1 MSARRE
7 QRVEVNLPVRVW
19 GLDGNG
25 NPFVQSAR
33 TIDVTRNGARLR
45 DLFCLAKAGEII
57 RIQHGLRKA
66 NFRVQWIGHPG
77 TGAAGQ
83 VGIHCLDTD
92 KYIWGVPLP
101 KTPPAARE
109 HRVAAAAAASNH
121 SHTGFASE
129 AAKPASIETPP
140 EEMRGHARYAC
151 HGTAEV
157 GPEGGS
163 IPIWC
168 GLSDISLS
176 GCYAETPTPLPP
188 NTSVYIR
195 LRIFGM
201 KVHALGVVRT
211 SHAGVGMGISFAE
224 LSDEDQR
231 WLHCILKAMAAKA
244 ENGRPAVAPN
254 PNSVF
259 LSPQPSSALLHDRS
273 LLAFH
278 NRHPHEN
285 GSKKA
290 PPSVDPEI
298 ATRLEQLSK
307 ELESLPQ
314 TLSAGTVDA
323 RILPEFKNAADHARH
338 TLAAVQQWIELQSLN
353 RDPFSVIHK
362 LNQERVR
369 AAAGLNH
376 RLTMDLDAAEID
388 FDTPGLN
395 ELYESTRDLYS
406 RLQRLFKKGEPV

>member
-1 MSARRE
+1 MSTRRE
-7 QRVEVNLPVRVW
+7 QRVEVSLPVRVW

-45 DLFCLAKAGEII
+45 DLFCLSRAGEII

-66 NFRVQWIGHPG
+66 NFRVQWVGHPG
-77 TGAAGQ
+77 TVAAGQ
-83 VGIHCLDTD
+83 VGIHCLDAD

-101 KTPPAARE
+101 KTAPASRE
-109 HRVAAAAAASNH
+109 HQVAAAAASNY
-121 SHTGFASE
+121 SSTAYTLE
-129 AAKPASIETPP
+129 AAKSASVETPP
-140 EEMRGHARYAC
+140 EEMRAHARYAC
-151 HGTAEV
+151 HGTVEV

-188 NTSVYIR
+188 NTPVYIR
-195 LRIFGM
+195 LRVFGM
-201 KVHALGVVRT
+201 KVHSLGVVRT

-224 LSDEDQR
+224 MSAEDER
-231 WLHCILKAMAAKA
+231 WLHSILKTMAAKA
-244 ENGRPAVAPN
+244 DNGRPAVAPN

-259 LSPQPSSALLHDRS
+259 LAPQPSPALLHDRS

-285 GSKKA
+285 GSKKTA
-290 PPSVDPEI
+290 PAADPEI

-314 TLSAGTVDA
+314 ALSAGTVDA
-323 RILPEFKNAADHARH
+323 RVLPEFKNAAEHARH
-338 TLAAVQQWIELQSLN
+338 TLAAVQQWIELQSQN

-369 AAAGLNH
+369 AAASLNH

-395 ELYESTRDLYS
+395 ELYESTRDLYN

>member
-1 MSARRE
+1 MSTRRE
-7 QRVEVNLPVRVW
+7 QRVEVSLPVRVW

-25 NPFVQSAR
+25 NPFVQSAH

-45 DLFCLAKAGEII
+45 DLFCLSKAGEVI

-66 NFRVQWIGHPG
+66 NFRVQWIGNPG
-77 TGAAGQ
+77 TVAAGQ

-101 KTPPAARE
+101 KTAPAPRE
-109 HRVAAAAAASNH
+109 HRVAAAAASNY
-121 SHTGFASE
+121 SRAGFASE
-129 AAKPASIETPP
+129 VAKPASTESQP
-140 EEMRGHARYAC
+140 EEMRAHARYAC
-151 HGTAEV
+151 HGTVEV

-188 NTSVYIR
+188 NTPVYTR

-231 WLHCILKAMAAKA
+231 WLHCILKAMAAKT

-259 LSPQPSSALLHDRS
+259 LSPRPSPALLHDRS

-278 NRHPHEN
+278 NRHPEEN
-285 GSKKA
+285 GSKKTA
-290 PPSVDPEI
+290 PCADPEI

-314 TLSAGTVDA
+314 ALSAGTVDA
-323 RILPEFKNAADHARH
+323 RVLPEFKNAAEHARH
-338 TLAAVQQWIELQSLN
+338 ILAAVQQWIELQSQN
-353 RDPFSVIHK
+353 RDPFSVVHK

-369 AAAGLNH
+369 AASGLNH

-395 ELYESTRDLYS
+395 ELFESTRDLYN